1 VSKVAKPVVAIVG
14 RPNVGKSTLFN
25 RIVGGRLAIVESH
38 PGVTRDRLYQDA
50 EWAGRSF
57 VLVDTGGLDFQESGE
72 IIEGVRR
79 QVELAIGESDAV
91 LFVVDARAGLN
102 PDDEEVAAIIRRS
115 GKPAIIAAN
124 KVENFDNNA
133 DTLDFYRLGLGDPT
147 PVSAAQGLN
156 TGDLL
161 DRLVELLPT
170 VSEEEYPPD
179 VIKIAV
185 IGRPNVGKSSL
196 VNAILGEERVI
207 VSDIPGTTRDAIDTL
222 FVLGDKHYVIIDTA
236 GLRRRSRIELATE
249 KYSVIR
255 TLRAVDR
262 CDVVLVMLDAASG
275 VTEQDKRIAGYAHE
289 AGKAAVLVVNK
300 WDLVE
305 KDEKTI
311 NRHTEKIR
319 QELVFMKYAPVIF
332 ISATT
337 GKRVAKVLELVDFV
351 AEQHA
356 TRIATPDL
364 NNLIKEATMQ
374 TPPPTDKTRR
384 LKILYVTQAGVK
396 PPKFIIFVN
405 DPELMHFSYLRYLE
419 NQIRSAYG
427 FEGTPIRFI
436 LRKRASEK
444 RET

>member
-1 VSKVAKPVVAIVG
+1 VTKPVVAIVG

-25 RIVGGRLAIVESH
+25 RIVGGRVAIVESQ
-38 PGVTRDRLYQDA
+38 PGVTRDRLYLDA

-72 IIEGVRR
+72 IIEGVHR
-79 QVELAIGESDAV
+79 QVEQAINEADAV
-91 LFVVDARAGLN
+91 VFVVDARAGLN
-102 PDDEEVAAIIRRS
+102 PDDEEVASIIRRS
-115 GKPAIIAAN
+115 GKPVILAAN
-124 KVENFDNNA
+124 KVEDFDFKA
-133 DTLDFYRLGLGDPT
+133 DMYDFYRLGLGDPI

-161 DRLVELLPT
+161 DKVVELLPA
-170 VSEEEYPPD
+170 VPEEEYSPD

-222 FVLGDKHYVIIDTA
+222 FVLGGKHYVIIDTA
-236 GLRRRSRIELATE
+236 GLRRRSRIEEPTE

-262 CDVVLVMLDAASG
+262 CDVVLVMLDASSG
-275 VTEQDKRIAGYAHE
+275 VTEQDKRIAGYAHD
-289 AGKAAVLVVNK
+289 AGKASVLVVNK

-319 QELVFMKYAPVIF
+319 QELVFMKYAPLIF

-356 TRIATPDL
+356 TRITTPDL
-364 NNLIKEATMQ
+364 NNLIREATMQ
-374 TPPPTDKTRR
+374 NPPPTDKTRR
-384 LKILYVTQAGVK
+384 LKILYITQAGVR
-396 PPKFIIFVN
+396 PPKFVIFVN

-427 FEGTPIRFI
+427 FEGTPIRFS
-436 LRKRASEK
+436 LRKRTSEK
-444 RET
+444 RDT

>member
-1 VSKVAKPVVAIVG
+1 MAKPVVAIVG

-25 RIVGGRLAIVESH
+25 RIVGGRVAIVESR

-50 EWAGRSF
+50 EWCGRSF
-57 VLVDTGGLDFQESGE
+57 ALIDTGGLDFQESGE
-72 IIEGVRR
+72 IIEGIRR
-79 QVELAIGESDAV
+79 QAELAITEADVV

-102 PDDEEVAAIIRRS
+102 PDDEEVASIIRRS
-115 GKPAIIAAN
+115 GRPAILVAN
-124 KVENFDNNA
+124 KVENFNYK
-133 DTLDFYRLGLGDPT
+133 TETYDFYRLGLGDPI
-147 PVSAAQGLN
+147 PVSAAEGLN

-161 DRLVELLPT
+161 DRLAELLPAGD
-170 VSEEEYPPD
+170 VEDYPPD

-185 IGRPNVGKSSL
+185 IGRPNVGKSSF
-196 VNAILGEERVI
+196 VNAILGEDRVI
-207 VSDIPGTTRDAIDTL
+207 VSDIPGTTRDAVDTM
-222 FVLGDKHYVIIDTA
+222 FQVGESHYVIIDTA
-236 GLRRRSRIELATE
+236 GLRRRSKIELPTE

-262 CDVVLVMLDAASG
+262 CDVVLVMLDAAAG

-289 AGKAAVLVVNK
+289 AGKGAVLVVNK

-305 KDEKTI
+305 KDERTM
-311 NRHTEKIR
+311 NRHTENIR
-319 QELVFMKYAPVIF
+319 QEFGFMKYAPVIF
-332 ISATT
+332 ISAIT
-337 GKRVAKVLELVDFV
+337 GKRVTKVLEIVDFV

-364 NNLIKEATMQ
+364 NNLFKEAVMQ

-384 LKILYVTQAGVK
+384 LKILYVTQGGVK

-419 NQIRSAYG
+419 NQVRSAYG
-427 FEGTPIRFI
+427 FEGTPIRLV
-436 LRKRASEK
+436 LRKRT
-444 RET
+444 RETE

>member
-1 VSKVAKPVVAIVG
+1 MAKPIVAIVG

-25 RIVGGRLAIVESH
+25 RIVGGRVAIVESQ
-38 PGVTRDRLYQDA
+38 PGVTRDRLYQEA

-57 VLVDTGGLDFQESGE
+57 TLVDTGGLDFQESGE

-79 QVELAIGESDAV
+79 QVELAIAESDAV

-115 GKPAIIAAN
+115 GKPAILVAN
-124 KVENFDNNA
+124 KVDVFDSKI
-133 DTLDFYRLGLGDPT
+133 DTFDFYRLGLGDPI
-147 PVSAAQGLN
+147 PVSAAEGLN
-156 TGDLL
+156 TGDML
-161 DRLVELLPT
+161 DRLIELLPT
-170 VSEEEYPPD
+170 CEEVEYPPD

-196 VNAILGEERVI
+196 VNAILGEERGI
-207 VSDIPGTTRDAIDTL
+207 VSDIPGTTRDAIDSL
-222 FVLGDKHYVIIDTA
+222 FQLGGKHYVIIDTA
-236 GLRRRSRIELATE
+236 GIRRKSKVDLPTE
-249 KYSVIR
+249 KYSIIR
-255 TLRAVDR
+255 ALRAIDR
-262 CDVVLVMLDAASG
+262 CDVVLVMLDAVSG

-289 AGKAAVLVVNK
+289 AGRAVVLVVNK

-305 KDEKTI
+305 KDERTI

-319 QELVFMKYAPVIF
+319 QELKYMKYAPLIF

-337 GKRVAKVLELVDFV
+337 GKRVSKVLEIVDFV

-356 TRIATPDL
+356 TRIATADL
-364 NNLIKEATMQ
+364 NNLFREAVMQ

-384 LKILYVTQAGVK
+384 LKILYVTQVGVK

-405 DPELMHFSYLRYLE
+405 DPKLMHFSYLRYLE
-419 NQIRSAYG
+419 NQVRAAYG
-427 FEGTPIRFI
+427 FEGTPIWFS
-436 LRKRASEK
+436 LRKRDSEK
-444 RET
+444 RDA